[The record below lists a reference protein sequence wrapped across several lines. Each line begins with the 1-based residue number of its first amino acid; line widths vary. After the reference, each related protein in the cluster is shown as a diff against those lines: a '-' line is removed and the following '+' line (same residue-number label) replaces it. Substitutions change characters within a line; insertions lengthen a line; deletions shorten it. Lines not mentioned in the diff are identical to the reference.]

1 MTLERTWRGCAF
13 IGVSLDGYIAKPD
26 GDLAWLTDP
35 EPRGHTAE
43 TGAHPG
49 LVWETFFPTV
59 DTIVM
64 GRTTYDTVSGFEQW
78 PFEGKTVI
86 VLSSTLDAS
95 PRAQVARSVEHA
107 GDILAATGA
116 KRVYVDGGRTI
127 QSFLA
132 AGLIDEI
139 TVSIAPVLL
148 GRGSRLFGELDR
160 DVLLTLRGHHSTPG
174 DGLLR
179 VTYDV
184 ARPEA
189 PSMAA
194 PH

>member
-1 MTLERTWRGCAF
+1 MTLDRTWRGCAF

-26 GDLAWLTDP
+26 GDLTWLT
-35 EPRGHTAE
+35 EPDRRAHIADE
-43 TGAHPG
+43 GAHPA
-49 LVWETFFPTV
+49 LVWEAFFPTV
-59 DTIVM
+59 DAIVM

-95 PRAQVARSVEHA
+95 PHAQVARSVEHA
-107 GDILAATGA
+107 SDMLAAIDA

-139 TVSIAPVLL
+139 TVSIAPILL

-160 DVLLTLRGHHSTPG
+160 DVLLTLRGHHSTPD
-174 DGLLR
+174 DGLVR

-184 ARPEA
+184 ARA
-189 PSMAA
+189 
-194 PH
+194 